1 MSTRPQIA
9 FYQKINLPTTAI
21 IFFINNKTRCTYFN
35 SWMLGGSKRSNILK
49 QTYNQKLVFILSTYD
64 LLLTP
69 GMRVLK
75 GGTVKERRFC
85 EFLISA
91 MFKEI
96 LIQTNVG
103 LLL

>member
-1 MSTRPQIA
+1 
-9 FYQKINLPTTAI
+9 
-21 IFFINNKTRCTYFN
+21 
-35 SWMLGGSKRSNILK
+35 MLGGSKRSNILK

-69 GMRVLK
+69 GMSVLK

-103 LLL
+103 LLLSEKANC